1 MIDTKALKDKI
12 LDLAMRGKLTPQDPN
27 DEPASELLKRIKA
40 EKEKLINQKKIK
52 REKNGSEIFQ
62 GDDGLH
68 YEKFADGTIK
78 EIEVPYELPE
88 GWAWANLNQV
98 TNIVMGSSPS
108 GNNIY
113 NKPILNCVE
122 FHQGKSHFSEVYVN
136 ESKKW
141 TTEITQLIETDA
153 VLMSVRAPVGDVN
166 IINRPIVIGRGIAG
180 LIPQINIKYLFYY
193 LSLEKEGLEQ
203 NASGST
209 FRSITVKGIKKHL
222 IAVPPLNE
230 QTRIIK
236 QINKSLVLVCAI
248 KQNQNELNLISTNLK
263 QKILDISMQG
273 KLIPQNINDEPASI
287 LLDKI
292 RAEKQKLFKEGKIK
306 KKDLEEIQP
315 TLDEDNAYYQS
326 IPKSW
331 SLVCLKT
338 IVYILNGDRGKN
350 YPSKEKL
357 SFSGNIPFISA
368 INLKNG
374 LVSKESLKYLNDEQY
389 NLLRSGKIK
398 KDDILFC
405 IRGSLAKNGISK
417 FTKGAIAS
425 SLVIL
430 RSYNKRLISPL
441 FLLAYCNSTQI
452 SSELNKY
459 NNGTAQPNLAASDLS
474 KFVIALPPKMQQHK
488 ILRAIYRVNNIV
500 DFIK

>member
-209 FRSITVKGIKKHL
+209 FKSITVKGIKKHL

-263 QKILDISMQG
+263 QKILNISMQG

-315 TLDEDNAYYQS
+315 TLDEDNAYYQNQP
-326 IPKSW
+326 IGW
-331 SLVCLKT
+331 TQTQLKT
-338 IVYILNGDRGKN
+338 VIVLTSGRDLPSDKYYDDCKTGVPYITGANNFSKDTINTNRYTCEPETLAYKGNILLSVKGTIGKIAQSPYEKAHIARQIMAIDSLLMSSSFVKYFLEWKVPYLQFLARSMIPGISRTDILNLTILC
-350 YPSKEKL
+350 P
-357 SFSGNIPFISA
+357 P
-368 INLKNG
+368 
-374 LVSKESLKYLNDEQY
+374 LNEQY
-389 NLLRSGKIK
+389 RIVGLL
-398 KDDILFC
+398 
-405 IRGSLAKNGISK
+405 
-417 FTKGAIAS
+417 T
-425 SLVIL
+425 
-430 RSYNKRLISPL
+430 LIYQYIES
-441 FLLAYCNSTQI
+441 I
-452 SSELNKY
+452 EL
-459 NNGTAQPNLAASDLS
+459 S
-474 KFVIALPPKMQQHK
+474 V
-488 ILRAIYRVNNIV
+488 
-500 DFIK
+500 

>member
-1 MIDTKALKDKI
+1 M
-12 LDLAMRGKLTPQDPN
+12 
-27 DEPASELLKRIKA
+27 
-40 EKEKLINQKKIK
+40 
-52 REKNGSEIFQ
+52 
-62 GDDGLH
+62 
-68 YEKFADGTIK
+68 
-78 EIEVPYELPE
+78 PE

-315 TLDEDNAYYQS
+315 TLDEDNAYYQN

-374 LVSKESLKYLNDEQY
+374 LVSKESLKYAKLQY
-389 NLLRSGKIK
+389 QIEHFVN
-398 KDDILFC
+398 
-405 IRGSLAKNGISK
+405 
-417 FTKGAIAS
+417 
-425 SLVIL
+425 
-430 RSYNKRLISPL
+430 PL
-441 FLLAYCNSTQI
+441 TS
-452 SSELNKY
+452 
-459 NNGTAQPNLAASDLS
+459 
-474 KFVIALPPKMQQHK
+474 
-488 ILRAIYRVNNIV
+488 
-500 DFIK
+500 

>member
-1 MIDTKALKDKI
+1 M
-12 LDLAMRGKLTPQDPN
+12 
-27 DEPASELLKRIKA
+27 
-40 EKEKLINQKKIK
+40 
-52 REKNGSEIFQ
+52 
-62 GDDGLH
+62 
-68 YEKFADGTIK
+68 
-78 EIEVPYELPE
+78 PE

-209 FRSITVKGIKKHL
+209 FKSITVKGIKKHL

-306 KKDLEEIQP
+306 KKDLEEIQ
-315 TLDEDNAYYQS
+315 LLIAISNA
-326 IPKSW
+326 
-331 SLVCLKT
+331 T
-338 IVYILNGDRGKN
+338 
-350 YPSKEKL
+350 
-357 SFSGNIPFISA
+357 
-368 INLKNG
+368 
-374 LVSKESLKYLNDEQY
+374 
-389 NLLRSGKIK
+389 
-398 KDDILFC
+398 
-405 IRGSLAKNGISK
+405 K
-417 FTKGAIAS
+417 F
-425 SLVIL
+425 
-430 RSYNKRLISPL
+430 
-441 FLLAYCNSTQI
+441 
-452 SSELNKY
+452 
-459 NNGTAQPNLAASDLS
+459 
-474 KFVIALPPKMQQHK
+474 
-488 ILRAIYRVNNIV
+488 
-500 DFIK
+500 